1 MLCAKLLW
9 SCLTLCDAMDC
20 NTPDSSVHG
29 ILQARVLE
37 WVAVSDGF
45 CALEVV
51 FPAEP
56 AEFFS
61 SSSQY
66 FLSTCFGLGTVLSVF
81 MC

>member
-1 MLCAKLLW
+1 
-9 SCLTLCDAMDC
+9 MDC

-66 FLSTCFGLGTVLSVF
+66 FLSTCYGLGTVLSVF